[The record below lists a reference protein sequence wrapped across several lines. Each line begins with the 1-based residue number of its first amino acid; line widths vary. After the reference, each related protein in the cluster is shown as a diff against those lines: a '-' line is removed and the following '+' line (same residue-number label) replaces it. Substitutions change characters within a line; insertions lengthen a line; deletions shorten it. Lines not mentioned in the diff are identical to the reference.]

1 MSFDFENAMKNLKD
15 REREILERGKS
26 DGIEENPATGDK
38 DFNAFQLDIKFDCQ
52 KIARDL
58 IHDTKNSVQDY
69 WHQMTT
75 CQSNINESIVMPD
88 VELDSRSLKQSIH
101 SFLAKEEQDYKK
113 KYHNQI
119 LRDKEL
125 KGFQEGLGITQPAE
139 MPPSILA
146 HYQIVAVY
154 GILESILNGVMF
166 IETDFG
172 GMQAFM
178 LSTIIAAL
186 NIIPSVFV
194 GNYFR
199 NKNSEN
205 LTLKKISYGVISLWL
220 IFIIWFNTGVSIF
233 RSICDHQTLNQGE
246 IFFNSAFSLFMFKAP
261 PINDMTSIL
270 LWIVGIFFGFL
281 ACWKGYVSDDKTP
294 EYGKISKRFFEADH
308 EYAESSKQI
317 KEFIQQEI
325 NLYIRKFQ
333 TSQNDFERNLRDCKS
348 ASKILAEKIGDFKR
362 KLSEIHNQ
370 FEHLIRLYWDG
381 SKSTRKSDLPLYVS
395 ELNVDLEVSKDVPSF
410 DAYSSENLEILISDL
425 SATVRLKIDELKR
438 LNIQFNDCCSDIN
451 KEVEEKIFQWHSD
464 VHKWFNKPF

>member
-1 MSFDFENAMKNLKD
+1 MPFDFEGAMKSLQ
-15 REREILERGKS
+15 EREKAILEKGKS

-52 KIARDL
+52 KIAREL
-58 IHDTKNSVQDY
+58 INDSKNSVQDY

-75 CQSNINESIVMPD
+75 CSSNINESIVMPD
-88 VELDSRSLKQSIH
+88 IDLDSRSLKQSIH
-101 SFLAKEEQDYKK
+101 SFLARQEQDYKK

-125 KGFQEGLGITQPAE
+125 KGFQESLGITQPAE

-166 IETDFG
+166 IGTDFG
-172 GMQAFM
+172 ALEAFM

-186 NIIPSVFV
+186 NIIPSVFI

-205 LTLKKISYGVISLWL
+205 LVLKRLAYGVISLWL

-233 RSICDHQTLNQGE
+233 RSIGDHQTLNQGE
-246 IFFNSAFSLFMFKAP
+246 IFFNSAFALFMFKAP

-270 LWIVGIFFGFL
+270 LWIVGIFFAFL

-308 EYAESSKQI
+308 EYSESSNQI

-325 NLYIRKFQ
+325 NSFDRKFQ
-333 TSQNDFERNLRDCKS
+333 TIQNEFERNLRDCKS
-348 ASKILAEKIGDFKR
+348 ASKILIEKIGEFNR
-362 KLSEIHNQ
+362 KLSEITNQ
-370 FEHLIRLYWDG
+370 YEHLISLYWDG
-381 SKSTRKSDLPLYVS
+381 SKSTRKSDLPQYAT
-395 ELNVDLEVSKDVPSF
+395 ELNVDLEISKDIPDY
-410 DAYSSENLEILISDL
+410 DAYSSQNLEAMITGLNT
-425 SATVRLKIDELKR
+425 TVRTKVDELKK
-438 LNIQFNDCCSDIN
+438 LNILFNDCCAEIN
-451 KEVEEKIFQWHSD
+451 KEVESKISQWHLD